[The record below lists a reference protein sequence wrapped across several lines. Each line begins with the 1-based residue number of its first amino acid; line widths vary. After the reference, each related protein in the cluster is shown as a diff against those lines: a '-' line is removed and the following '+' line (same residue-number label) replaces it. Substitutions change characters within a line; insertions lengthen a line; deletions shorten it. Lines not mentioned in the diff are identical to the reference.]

1 MKFWYDIKAAAPGC
15 DTARVAILDEIGVWG
30 VSAQRFIADLKAI
43 EAPKVVLEIN
53 SPGGSVIDALAMFT
67 ALRASG
73 KHITVKVLGIAAS
86 AASYLML
93 AGDHVVMPANTFAML
108 HNPLAGAYGHAE
120 DLRDMADLLDKIG
133 ATLQATYAKR
143 TGMSDE
149 EVAALLSKDTWLTA
163 QECLDLGLCDEVID
177 ELKVSASFDVEN
189 LPENIRAAMA
199 VASVEES
206 AGKDAATE
214 PVDKTAAPLAARFGA
229 VQVRAMVEAA
239 GLSTHAAAFALDAS
253 LLSAEA
259 VQAAIANATE
269 VLALCAM
276 AGHADRAAGFIAA
289 RTTVD
294 DVRTALIEALA
305 ARDEH
310 ITTTPKGKESAA
322 TPAKPAAVSTS
333 TVWASRRQQT
343 TV

>member
-1 MKFWYDIKAAAPGC
+1 MKSWYDIKAAASGS
-15 DTARVAILDEIGVWG
+15 DTARVAILDEIGVCG

-67 ALRASG
+67 ALRSSG

-108 HNPLAGAYGHAE
+108 HNPLAGACGHAE

-133 ATLQATYAKR
+133 AALQATYAKR
-143 TGMSDE
+143 TGLSDE
-149 EVAALLSKDTWLTA
+149 EVAVLLSKDTWLTA
-163 QECLDLGLCDEVID
+163 QECLDLGLCDEVVD

-199 VASVEES
+199 MASVEEP
-206 AGKDAATE
+206 AAEDAATD
-214 PVDKTAAPLAARFGA
+214 PVTAPAARFGA
-229 VQVRAMVEAA
+229 VQVQAMVDAA
-239 GLSTHAAAFALDAS
+239 GLSAHAAAFALDAS
-253 LLSAEA
+253 LVSAEV
-259 VQAAIANATE
+259 VQAAIADATE

-276 AGHADRAAGFIAA
+276 AGHSDRAAGFIAA
-289 RTTVD
+289 RTKVD
-294 DVRTALIEALA
+294 DVRTALIELHA
-305 ARDEH
+305 ADDVH

-322 TPAKPAAVSTS
+322 QPAKPAAVSTS